1 MAADKS
7 KFINV
12 VSSGAIAN
20 GASVVVPHGLNRGG
34 VKLVPDIYAANRG
47 GFTIS
52 VDDTNVTFTNN
63 TGAAATCGCYVRW
76 DHSIQRVFGPDGQQ
90 TLVGYPFDIAGSG
103 TAGVGVT
110 LAQAYLNGPAGGQVI
125 ALNTTQ
131 DGIFIRHI
139 TGILA
144 QTALAVQNAAGTTTF
159 FGVLG
164 GTTDDVGGVG
174 INGHVAIAAIAGA
187 GSTGVNTEVLLV
199 TGATNT
205 GIQASN
211 EVAQVRF
218 DLAQVRTWETGALTL
233 QRTFRIGAETLA
245 FVGASTVTD
254 AVTFYV
260 TGAPV
265 AGANATLTQRWA
277 AWFGGAVF
285 IGNTTPLTNNALTIY
300 NTGVVIAQV
309 RTASAANY
317 AQVAVTNETVGEGRF
332 TCYGGTFPGTV
343 LGLTAANAT
352 FLTTG
357 VIGMG
362 VGTTGAIPLHL
373 GTADTT
379 RLLISGTDVEG
390 AKVTAVYISENA
402 VLKRITIGATAGAGP
417 LAGAADVGL
426 FCLQVA

>member
-20 GASVVVPHGLNRGG
+20 GAVAVIPHGLNRGG
-34 VKLVPDIYAANRG
+34 VKLVPDIYAGNRS

-76 DHSIQRVFGPDGQQ
+76 DHSIQRVFGPAGQQ
-90 TLVGYPFDIAGSG
+90 TLSGYPFDIAGSG

-110 LAQAYLNGPAGGQVI
+110 LAQAYLNGPAGGQIIPLTVANAGI
-125 ALNTTQ
+125 TIQPVAATAQLALV
-131 DGIFIRHI
+131 
-139 TGILA
+139 
-144 QTALAVQNAAGTTTF
+144 VQNAAATVNWF
-159 FGVLG
+159 AVLS
-164 GTTDDVGGVG
+164 GTTDDVGSVTMRS
-174 INGHVAIAAIAGA
+174 HVAITALAGA
-187 GSTGVNTEVLLV
+187 GSAGVDDPTLTV
-199 TGATNT
+199 TGAAST
-205 GIQASN
+205 GIPAST
-211 EVAQVRF
+211 EVAQARF
-218 DLAQVRTWETGALTL
+218 NFAQTRTWETGALAL
-233 QRTFRIGAETLA
+233 QRTVRVQAETLA
-245 FVGASTVTD
+245 FVGASVVTD
-254 AVTFYV
+254 AVTLQV
-260 TGAPV
+260 SGPPIV
-265 AGANATLTQRWA
+265 GANATITQPWA
-277 AWFGGAVF
+277 AWFGGKVF
-285 IGNTTPLTNNALTIY
+285 IGDTTPVTNNALTIY

-379 RLLISGTDVEG
+379 RIRISGTDAEG